1 MAKKEKI
8 RYVCQSCGHKHLRW
22 QGKCDNCGEWNTLIE
37 EVVVESKVSAVKRYS
52 STRPIPISSVG
63 MDNTKRISAGFKE
76 IDRVFGG
83 GVMPGSAILVAGEP
97 GIGKSTLLLQS
108 AIEMA
113 VEGMKVLYI
122 TGEESASQVKVRAER
137 LKHKCENNLDLLAE
151 TSAEIAAG
159 FAADYNIVI
168 VDSIQSMA
176 SSALESTPGNVAQ
189 VRQCASLFIEVAKK
203 HNISVFMIGH
213 VTKSGVI
220 AGPRV
225 LEHAVDVVLT
235 LEGDRHSELRILRTS
250 KNRFGSTGEIGV
262 FSMASDGLIE
272 VENPSSAF
280 INQHKEPVPGSV
292 VFAGLEGARPLFV
305 EIQALASPTAYS
317 SPQRVVQGFDP
328 RRFMLL
334 VAILERRAGFPLSR
348 QDLFI
353 NVVGGVTLD
362 ERTSDLGI
370 ALAIAG
376 SMQDIP
382 ISPKIAV
389 FGEIGL
395 TGELRS
401 TSRITPRLKEAAR
414 LGFSNIIMP
423 AGQAK
428 LAKIEGLRILAVE
441 DIFAAFAAAFRKQD
455 KKREP

>member
-1 MAKKEKI
+1 M
-8 RYVCQSCGHKHLRW
+8 HLRW
-22 QGKCDNCGEWNTLIE
+22 QGKCDGCGEWNTLVE
-37 EVVVESKVSAVKRYS
+37 EVVVERKEPNIKRYS
-52 STRPIPISSVG
+52 AQRPVPLSEVGSEHAERISSG
-63 MDNTKRISAGFKE
+63 YSE

-83 GVMPGSAILVAGEP
+83 GIMPGSVILVAGEP

-108 AIEMA
+108 AVAMA
-113 VEGMKVLYI
+113 LNGLKVLYI
-122 TGEESASQVKVRAER
+122 TGEESAGQVKVRALR
-137 LKHKCENNLDLLAE
+137 LSRQCEINLDLLAE

-159 FAADYNIVI
+159 FAIDYNIVI

-189 VRQCASLFIEVAKK
+189 VRQCASVFIEVAKK
-203 HNISVFMIGH
+203 HNIPIFLIGH

-235 LEGDRHSELRILRTS
+235 LEGDRFSELRILRTS
-250 KNRFGSTGEIGV
+250 KNRFGGTGEIGV
-262 FSMASDGLIE
+262 FSMASEGLVE

-280 INQHKEPVPGSV
+280 INHHKEPVPGSV
-292 VFAGLEGARPLFV
+292 IFAGLEGARPLFV

-317 SPQRVVQGFDP
+317 SPQRVVQGLDP

-334 VAILERRAGFPLSR
+334 MAILERRAGFQLSR

-353 NVVGGVTLD
+353 NVVGGVSLA

-370 ALAIAG
+370 ALAVA
-376 SMQDIP
+376 SSVQDIP

-401 TSRITPRLKEAAR
+401 TPRALPRIKEAAR
-414 LGFSNIIMP
+414 LGFTEVLMP
-423 AGQAK
+423 SMQGK
-428 LAKIEGLRILAVE
+428 VPKVEGFKVSGVE
-441 DIFAAFAAAFRKQD
+441 DLFGAFANALGRK
-455 KKREP
+455 K